1 MAVYDILPDTNLKG
15 VDVRDTLNANGG
27 SVGDNFTSFFTS
39 GANINMWSKYKPV
52 VSTKLFHALDE
63 WKGTGDYAGRG
74 GFLGDNGH
82 CGLSIAEFDSA
93 YTLMNAL
100 NNGMAKWEYVAP
112 KGGSEEPY
120 RMGDFRGY
128 CPSAYNP
135 TGSIATNGIADTY
148 TDCVSFNID
157 TGITGHSNTNLTLN
171 DIKIGGDNGTYLI
184 DLYFGVYMRKP
195 STGAIRFQTA
205 AQTIRNGG
213 GDLTVDVDMEGDY
226 GDWQYA
232 PFLSTSYQ
240 DGVNIKSGKFISCN
254 KPLVDI
260 NVNSASVVKYTFDPI
275 VSWHSSTQVYY
286 EVYIYNNGSGST
298 TFENVR
304 LFLMSGDDRQVE
316 NGLGELLWSSV
327 SVPAGSSVNKSGYL
341 TLKRDY
347 SKSYWSK
354 ITCETPQYSSPDTQ
368 LEDVVPVSMKL

>member
-1 MAVYDILPDTNLKG
+1 M
-15 VDVRDTLNANGG
+15 RDTLNANGG
-27 SVGDNFTSFFTS
+27 SVSDNFASFFS
-39 GANINMWSKYKPV
+39 SSANINMWSKYKPV
-52 VSTKLFHALDE
+52 VSTKLFHTLDE
-63 WKGTGDYAGRG
+63 WKGTGDYTSRG
-74 GFLGDNGH
+74 GYLDDSGH
-82 CGLSIAEFDSA
+82 CGLSIIEFDSA
-93 YTLMNAL
+93 YTLMDAL
-100 NNGMAKWEYVAP
+100 NNGTADWNYVAP

-135 TGSIATNGIADTY
+135 TGFIATNGIADAY

-157 TGITGHSNTNLTLN
+157 TGITGYSDTNLTLN
-171 DIKIGGDNGTYLI
+171 DIKIGGDNGAYI
-184 DLYFGVYMRKP
+184 VDLYFGVYMRKP
-195 STGAIRFQTA
+195 SSGAIRFQTA
-205 AQTIRNGG
+205 TQTIRNGG

-240 DGVNIKSGKFISCN
+240 DGVNIKSGRFISCN
-254 KPLVDI
+254 KPLVNI
-260 NVNSASVVKYTFDPI
+260 NVNSASVIKYTFDPI
-275 VSWHSSTQVYY
+275 VSWHSPTQVYY
-286 EVYIYNNGSGST
+286 EVYIYNNGTGSA

-304 LFLMSGDDRQVE
+304 LFLMSGDNRQVE

-327 SVPAGSSVNKSGYL
+327 SVPAGGSVNKSGYL
-341 TLKRDY
+341 TLRRDY

-368 LEDVVPVSMKL
+368 IEDVVPVSMKL

>member
-1 MAVYDILPDTNLKG
+1 MAVYDILPDTDLRD
-15 VDVRDTLNANGG
+15 VDVVETLNFNGG
-27 SVGDNFTSFFTS
+27 AVDFKKQTWYSKN
-39 GANINMWSKYKPV
+39 AKINMWSKCKPV
-52 VSTKLFHALDE
+52 VSTKLFFSLEE
-63 WKGTGDYAGRG
+63 WKGIGSHSDKG
-74 GFLGDNGH
+74 GYLGDDGH
-82 CGLSIAEFDSA
+82 CGLSIVEFDSA
-93 YTLMNAL
+93 YSLMSAL
-100 NNGMAKWEYVAP
+100 NNGTAGWEYVAP
-112 KGGSEEPY
+112 RGIDGEPY

-135 TGSIATNGIADTY
+135 TGAIATNGIADTY

-157 TGITGHSNTNLTLN
+157 TGITGYSETNLTLN
-171 DIKIGGDNGTYLI
+171 DIKIGGNNGTSLV
-184 DLYFGVYMRKP
+184 DLYFGVYMVKP
-195 STGAIRFQTA
+195 SSGAIRFQTA
-205 AQTIRNGG
+205 TQTIRNGG

-240 DGVNIKSGKFISCN
+240 DGVNIKDGRFISCN
-254 KPLVDI
+254 KPLVSI
-260 NVNSASVVKYTFDPI
+260 SVNSASVVKYTFDPI

-286 EVYIYNNGSGST
+286 EVYIYNNGSGSA

-368 LEDVVPVSMKL
+368 IEDVVPVSMKL

>member
-1 MAVYDILPDTNLKG
+1 MAVYNILPDTDLMD
-15 VDVRDTLNANGG
+15 VDVVETLNFNGG
-27 SVGDNFTSFFTS
+27 TVDFKVPTWYSKN
-39 GANINMWSKYKPV
+39 AKINMWSKCKPV
-52 VSTKLFHALDE
+52 VSTKLSFSLEE
-63 WKGTGDYAGRG
+63 WKGIGSHSDKG
-74 GFLGDNGH
+74 GYLGDDGY
-82 CGLSIAEFDSA
+82 CGLSIVEFDSA
-93 YTLMNAL
+93 ESLKYAL
-100 NNGMAKWEYVAP
+100 NNNTAGWKYVAP
-112 KGGSEEPY
+112 SGIDGEPY

-135 TGSIATNGIADTY
+135 TGAITTNGTADTY

-157 TGITGHSNTNLTLN
+157 TGITGYSDTNLTLN
-171 DIKIGGDNGTYLI
+171 DIKIGGNNGISLV

-195 STGAIRFQTA
+195 SSGATRFQTA
-205 AQTIRNGG
+205 AQTIRNSG
-213 GDLTVDVDMEGDY
+213 GDLTVDVNMKGDY

-240 DGVNIKSGKFISCN
+240 DGVNAQSGKFISCN
-254 KPLVDI
+254 KPLVNV
-260 NVNSASVVKYTFDPI
+260 NVNSASVIKYTFDPI
-275 VSWHSSTQVYY
+275 VAWYSPTQVYY
-286 EVYIYNNGSGST
+286 EVYIYNNNSNSV
-298 TFENVR
+298 TFEDIR

-327 SVPAGSSVNKSGYL
+327 NVPAGSSVNKSGYL

-368 LEDVVPVSMKL
+368 IEDVVPTSMKL